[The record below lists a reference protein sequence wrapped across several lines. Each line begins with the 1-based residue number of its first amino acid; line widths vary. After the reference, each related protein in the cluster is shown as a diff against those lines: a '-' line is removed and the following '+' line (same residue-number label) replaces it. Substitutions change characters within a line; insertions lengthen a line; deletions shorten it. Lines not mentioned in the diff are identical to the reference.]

1 MLLDLQSFRNSVTSL
16 SNLLTVSESDGRML
30 RLGEVEREGIR
41 AGVIQ
46 NFEVTY
52 ELAWKLMSRWL
63 SENVGRTV
71 VDGITRRHLFRLAAE
86 HCLIEDVD
94 TWMSYHTARNQTS
107 HMYNQEVAARFYAAA
122 HGFAQDARRLLAA
135 LEERND

>member
-1 MLLDLQSFRNSVTSL
+1 MSLDLNSFRNSLTAL
-16 SNLLTVSESDGRML
+16 SNLLAVSESDGRML
-30 RLGEVEREGIR
+30 RLSEVEREGIR

-52 ELAWKLMSRWL
+52 ELSWKLMSRWL

-71 VDGITRRHLFRLAAE
+71 VDGVTRRHLFRLAAE
-86 HCLIEDVD
+86 HRLIEDVD
-94 TWMSYHTARNQTS
+94 AWMRHHQARNQTS
-107 HMYNQEVAARFYAAA
+107 HMYNQEVAVRVYAAA
-122 HGFAQDARRLLAA
+122 YGFAQDARRPLAA